1 MLVTSNWPDL
11 IEINSKQAEAN
22 YKYLIDIISE
32 IRSIRSELRVAPSN
46 RIQLL
51 VMKEDNNL
59 LNVLNNNSNIVQRM
73 ARLSSIKYIDV
84 IPDNAIQFNILG
96 VNFGLDLKGIINA
109 KEELSRLNKELRKTI
124 VDLNIVEKK
133 LDNKKFLDNAPRDI
147 IEKQRTIKEELSNRK
162 KELEISTEKFMKLI

>member
-1 MLVTSNWPDL
+1 
-11 IEINSKQAEAN
+11 
-22 YKYLIDIISE
+22 
-32 IRSIRSELRVAPSN
+32 
-46 RIQLL
+46 
-51 VMKEDNNL
+51 
-59 LNVLNNNSNIVQRM
+59 M